1 MKKFEEFTYEN
12 GSIIEGLTKEL
23 SYRYIIN
30 YFNTQENS
38 LLIVTTNLYDA
49 NKIQNS
55 LQTYEENV
63 YLFPMDDFL
72 TSLALAV
79 SPELKL
85 KRLETLEKIQ
95 NNKCIVVTNMMGYLK
110 LNTSLKE
117 QNSLYQILKTNT
129 DINRDALVEIFE
141 KLGYQRDS
149 MVTSTGEYAVRGFVL
164 DIFLLPV

>member
-30 YFNTQENS
+30 YFDNQENS
-38 LLIVTTNLYDA
+38 LLIVTSNLYDA

-95 NNKCIVVTNMMGYLK
+95 NNKCIVVTNMMG
-110 LNTSLKE
+110 
-117 QNSLYQILKTNT
+117 
-129 DINRDALVEIFE
+129 
-141 KLGYQRDS
+141 
-149 MVTSTGEYAVRGFVL
+149 
-164 DIFLLPV
+164 